1 MQKIY
6 PASNNQKSWVTLLIS
21 DKIDFN
27 RNVLLDMKKDFIMI
41 KWATH
46 QEDMTTINLCASN
59 KGNIRYK
66 TKPVRIK
73 RKTRHWTIIV
83 KPSIIHIQ

>member
-1 MQKIY
+1 M
-6 PASNNQKSWVTLLIS
+6 TLLIS

-27 RNVLLDMKKDFIMI
+27 INVSLDIKKDFMVI

-46 QEDMTTINLCASN
+46 QEDMTTINICASN
-59 KGNIRYK
+59 KENVTYK

>member
-1 MQKIY
+1 M
-6 PASNNQKSWVTLLIS
+6 TLLIS

-46 QEDMTTINLCASN
+46 QEDMTTINICASN

-66 TKPVRIK
+66 AKPVRII
-73 RKTRHWTIIV
+73 RQTRHWPIIV
-83 KPSIIHIQ
+83 KPSVIHIE